1 MTALESCLSD
11 MIVNNTAGV
20 LQQGEIQG
28 ILAVDKPQG
37 WTSFDVVAKLRGVL
51 KIKRLG
57 HAGTLD
63 PMATGVLPVFVGK
76 ATKACDILPDGRKA
90 YTAGFKLGVRT
101 DTLDITGEVLETKD
115 FDVSR
120 AQLEEAKEQFVGEI
134 TQLPPMYSA
143 VKVDGKRLYQ
153 LAREGKTVE
162 RKPRKCVVHSIEIT
176 AYDSTSGEGRL
187 DISCEKGTYVRTVI
201 DDIGQALGTGAV
213 MTSLIR
219 TYSAG
224 FDIKDC
230 RTIEEIEQ
238 ICQQGRLGEIIMPTH
253 KAFEL
258 YEDICLDGR
267 LTALYKNGVKLFA
280 RQVKAE
286 IKADGRL
293 YRVFGAQGEFLG
305 LGRFENE
312 MLRSVKNF
320 Y

>member
-1 MTALESCLSD
+1 MADFTDIS
-11 MIVNNTAGV
+11 
-20 LQQGEIQG
+20 G
-28 ILAVDKPQG
+28 ILPVNKPQG

-76 ATKACDILPDGRKA
+76 ATKACDILPDTKKA
-90 YTAGFKLGVRT
+90 YTAGFKLGITT
-101 DTLDITGEVLETKD
+101 DTLDITGEVLQTKQAS
-115 FDVSR
+115 VSR
-120 AQLEEAKEQFVGEI
+120 GQLESAKAQFVGEI

-176 AYDSTSGEGRL
+176 AFDEDTQQGEMT
-187 DISCEKGTYVRTVI
+187 ICCEKGTYVRTII

-213 MTSLIR
+213 MTSLVR
-219 TYSAG
+219 TYSGG
-224 FDIKDC
+224 FDIKEC
-230 RTIEEIEQ
+230 LTIEQ
-238 ICQQGRLGEIIMPTH
+238 IADICACGRLADVIMPTQ

-258 YEDICLDGR
+258 YEDIHLAQR
-267 LTALYKNGVKLFA
+267 LTVLYKNGVKLYA
-280 RQVKAE
+280 NQVKADSSSGE
-286 IKADGRL
+286 TF
-293 YRVFGAQGEFLG
+293 RVFGADGEFLG
-305 LGRFENE
+305 LAAFENE

>member
-1 MTALESCLSD
+1 MNANES
-11 MIVNNTAGV
+11 IT
-20 LQQGEIQG
+20 G
-28 ILAVDKPQG
+28 ILPVNKPQG

-76 ATKACDILPDGRKA
+76 ATKACDILPDTKKA
-90 YTAGFKLGVRT
+90 YTAGFKLGITT
-101 DTLDITGEVLETKD
+101 DTLDITGEVLQTKQAS
-115 FDVSR
+115 VSR
-120 AQLEEAKEQFVGEI
+120 GQLESAKAQFVGEI

-176 AYDSTSGEGRL
+176 AFDEDTQRGEMT
-187 DISCEKGTYVRTVI
+187 ICCEKGTYVRTVI

-213 MTSLIR
+213 MTSLVR
-219 TYSAG
+219 TYSGG
-224 FDIKDC
+224 FDIKEC
-230 RTIEEIEQ
+230 LTIEQ
-238 ICQQGRLGEIIMPTH
+238 IADICACGRLADVIMPTQ

-258 YEDICLDGR
+258 YEDIHLAQR
-267 LTALYKNGVKLFA
+267 LTVLYKNGVKLYA
-280 RQVKAE
+280 NQVKADSSSGE
-286 IKADGRL
+286 TF
-293 YRVFGAQGEFLG
+293 RVFGADGEFLG
-305 LGRFENE
+305 LAAFENE

>member
-1 MTALESCLSD
+1 MADFTDIS
-11 MIVNNTAGV
+11 
-20 LQQGEIQG
+20 G
-28 ILAVDKPQG
+28 ILPVNKPQG

-76 ATKACDILPDGRKA
+76 ATKACDILPDTKKA
-90 YTAGFKLGVRT
+90 YTAGFKLGITT
-101 DTLDITGEVLETKD
+101 DTLDITGEVLQTKQAS
-115 FDVSR
+115 VSR
-120 AQLEEAKEQFVGEI
+120 GQLESAKAQFVGEI

-162 RKPRKCVVHSIEIT
+162 RKPRICVVHEIT
-176 AYDSTSGEGRL
+176 ITDFDEDTQQGEMT
-187 DISCEKGTYVRTVI
+187 ICCEKGTYVRTVI

-213 MTSLIR
+213 MTSLVR
-219 TYSAG
+219 TYSGG
-224 FDIKDC
+224 FDIKEC
-230 RTIEEIEQ
+230 LTIEQ
-238 ICQQGRLGEIIMPTH
+238 IADICACGRLADVIMPTQ

-258 YEDICLDGR
+258 YEDIHLAQR
-267 LTALYKNGVKLFA
+267 LTVLYKNGVKLYA
-280 RQVKAE
+280 NQVKADSSSGE
-286 IKADGRL
+286 TF
-293 YRVFGAQGEFLG
+293 RVFGADGEFLG
-305 LGRFENE
+305 LAAFENE

>member
-1 MTALESCLSD
+1 
-11 MIVNNTAGV
+11 MINTTDNTN
-20 LQQGEIQG
+20 ISG
-28 ILAVDKPQG
+28 ILPVNKPQG

-76 ATKACDILPDGRKA
+76 ATKACDILPDTKKA
-90 YTAGFKLGVRT
+90 YTAGFKLGVTT
-101 DTLDITGEVLETKD
+101 DTLDITGNVLEQKPSQVT
-115 FDVSR
+115 R
-120 AQLEEAKEQFVGEI
+120 GQLESVKAQFTGEI

-176 AYDSTSGEGRL
+176 AFDEDTQQGEMT
-187 DISCEKGTYVRTVI
+187 ISCEKGTYVRTII

-213 MTSLIR
+213 MTSLVR
-219 TYSAG
+219 TYSGG
-224 FDIKDC
+224 FDISQC
-230 RTIEEIEQ
+230 LTIEQ
-238 ICQQGRLGEIIMPTH
+238 IAETCAQGRLAQVIMPTH

-258 YEDICLDGR
+258 YEEIHLEQR
-267 LTALYKNGVKLFA
+267 QTALYKNGVKLYA
-280 RQVKAE
+280 HHVN
-286 IKADGRL
+286 ADSKSERTF
-293 YRVFGAQGEFLG
+293 RVFGADGEFLG
-305 LGRFENE
+305 LAAFENE